1 MSDEVCCF
9 SFILVLFF
17 FCGGLG
23 EVVRD
28 ALMTSQSKMMTD
40 TTRSAALLLLGEL
53 QS

>member
-1 MSDEVCCF
+1 MGDEVCCF

-17 FCGGLG
+17 CGGLG
-23 EVVRD
+23 KVVRA

>member
-1 MSDEVCCF
+1 MK
-9 SFILVLFF
+9 FIDGVLVLF

-23 EVVRD
+23 KVVRD